1 MEQFD
6 APAGLYDMKAN
17 ANETWKNSLDGLGGV
32 ISSFFFF
39 FAKVRCSEVSVT
51 CIRDSH

>member
-1 MEQFD
+1 VGVEQFD

-39 FAKVRCSEVSVT
+39 LQK
-51 CIRDSH
+51 